1 MQTLAKIYLLLNAV
15 AFMYIGYEIDTT
27 QVFAT
32 SYLAILFTLGS
43 YTLHTN
49 EQKTLS

>member
-1 MQTLAKIYLLLNAV
+1 MKTIGKIYFLLNAL
-15 AFMYIGYEIDTT
+15 ALTYIGYTIDTT

-49 EQKTLS
+49 KLKHN

>member
-1 MQTLAKIYLLLNAV
+1 MKTIAKIYLLMNAIV
-15 AFMYIGYEIDTT
+15 FTYIGYTIDTT

-43 YTLHTN
+43 YTIHTN
-49 EQKTLS
+49 EIKN